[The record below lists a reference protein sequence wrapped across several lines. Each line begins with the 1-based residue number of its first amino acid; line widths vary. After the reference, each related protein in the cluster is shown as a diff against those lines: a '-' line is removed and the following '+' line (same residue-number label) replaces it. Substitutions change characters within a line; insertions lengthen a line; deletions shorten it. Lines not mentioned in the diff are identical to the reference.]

1 MTKVDRRI
9 LKTQEALKKA
19 VIELMT
25 EKNFDDIT
33 IQDIAD
39 RANINR
45 GTIYLH
51 YQDKYDLLDKL
62 IETHLNE
69 LGEMEKWACQ
79 MDWSDALV
87 PFFEYFEQNYLFFST
102 MLASKDAKGAPS
114 SFRTR
119 LLASFLEG
127 FKGEIDRESGRNTEL
142 NEDIM
147 LQYAGTAYV
156 GVIEWWIRNGMPFP
170 PQVMAKQVGTLLERS
185 L

>member
-1 MTKVDRRI
+1 MAKVDRRI
-9 LKTQEALKKA
+9 LKTQESLKKA

-39 RANINR
+39 RANVNR

-51 YQDKYDLLDKL
+51 YQDKYDLLDK
-62 IETHLNE
+62 IMETHINE
-69 LGEMEKWACQ
+69 LKEMDTWACE
-79 MDWSDALV
+79 MNWTDALV
-87 PFFEYFEQNYLFFST
+87 PYFEYFEKNHLLFST
-102 MLASKDAKGAPS
+102 LLATKEAPS

-119 LLASFLEG
+119 LLASFMEG
-127 FKGEIDRESGRNTEL
+127 FKGEIDRESGKNADLSDEV
-142 NEDIM
+142 M

-156 GVIEWWIRNGMPFP
+156 GVIEWWIKNGMPYP
-170 PQVMAKQVGTLLERS
+170 PKVMAKQVGVLLERS

>member
-1 MTKVDRRI
+1 MAKVDRRI
-9 LKTQEALKKA
+9 LKTQESMKKA
-19 VIELMT
+19 VLELMT

-62 IETHLNE
+62 IESHLNE
-69 LGEMEKWACQ
+69 LGEMEEWACE

-87 PFFEYFEQNYLFFST
+87 PYFEYFRKNYLFFST
-102 MLASKDAKGAPS
+102 MLATKGAPS

-119 LLASFLEG
+119 LLASFMKG
-127 FKGEIDRESGRNTEL
+127 FKGEIDRESGRNADLT
-142 NEDIM
+142 DDVM

-156 GVIEWWIRNGMPFP
+156 GVIEWWIKNGMPHP
-170 PQVMAKQVGTLLERS
+170 PEAMAKQVGVLLERT